1 MAYSETHRIYYQLN
15 KNNNNTAL
23 YSKDDIEQ
31 QYNKINDNNEK
42 NINLFYRVFTVLQ
55 RSFGLTNKAESVID
69 TRNTVNETFC
79 LTNESNTIN
88 TNSQNNSIIRSEAS
102 L

>member
-55 RSFGLTNKAESVID
+55 PSFGLTNKAESVID

>member
-1 MAYSETHRIYYQLN
+1 MAYSETYRIHHQLN
-15 KNNNNTAL
+15 KNKTAL

-31 QYNKINDNNEK
+31 QYNQINDNNEK
-42 NINLFYRVFTVLQ
+42 NINLFSRVFTVLQ

-69 TRNTVNETFC
+69 TMNNVNETFC

>member
-15 KNNNNTAL
+15 KNKTQL
-23 YSKDDIEQ
+23 YSEDDIEQ
-31 QYNKINDNNEK
+31 QYNQINDNNEK
-42 NINLFYRVFTVLQ
+42 NINIFSRVFTVLQ

-102 L
+102 M

>member
-1 MAYSETHRIYYQLN
+1 MAYSETYRIRHQLT
-15 KNNNNTAL
+15 KDKIPL
-23 YSKDDIEQ
+23 YSEDDIEQ
-31 QYNKINDNNEK
+31 QYNQINDNNEK
-42 NINLFYRVFTVLQ
+42 NINLFSRVFTVLQ

-79 LTNESNTIN
+79 LTNESNTSN
-88 TNSQNNSIIRSEAS
+88 KNLQNNSIIRSEAS

>member
-15 KNNNNTAL
+15 KNKTQS
-23 YSKDDIEQ
+23 YSEDDIEQ
-31 QYNKINDNNEK
+31 QYNQINDNNEK
-42 NINLFYRVFTVLQ
+42 NINLFSRVFTVLQ
-55 RSFGLTNKAESVID
+55 RSFGITNKAESVID
-69 TRNTVNETFC
+69 TRNAVNETFC

-88 TNSQNNSIIRSEAS
+88 TNLQNNSIIRSEAS